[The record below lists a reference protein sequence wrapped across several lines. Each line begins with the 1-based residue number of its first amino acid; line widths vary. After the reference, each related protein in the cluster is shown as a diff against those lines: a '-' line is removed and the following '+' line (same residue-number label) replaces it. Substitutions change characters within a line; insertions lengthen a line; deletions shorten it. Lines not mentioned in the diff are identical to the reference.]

1 MQSNINKYYKS
12 NVGLWKHNQI
22 YHKLDNID
30 KNDVINNIKEY
41 ICIYC
46 NKKYTNKFSK
56 YKHQNKCKIK
66 NTNEIEKIKSELNV
80 EINKL
85 KLELEEIKNKPA
97 CVTNIRNINKGV
109 INNNKVS
116 FN

>member
-1 MQSNINKYYKS
+1 MLIKFTKVVIGSNMVVIFDIDLKNINIYYLMENKNLFECKICNKYYKS

-56 YKHQNKCKIK
+56 YKHQI
-66 NTNEIEKIKSELNV
+66 NV
-80 EINKL
+80 KL
-85 KLELEEIKNKPA
+85 KTLMK
-97 CVTNIRNINKGV
+97 
-109 INNNKVS
+109 
-116 FN
+116 